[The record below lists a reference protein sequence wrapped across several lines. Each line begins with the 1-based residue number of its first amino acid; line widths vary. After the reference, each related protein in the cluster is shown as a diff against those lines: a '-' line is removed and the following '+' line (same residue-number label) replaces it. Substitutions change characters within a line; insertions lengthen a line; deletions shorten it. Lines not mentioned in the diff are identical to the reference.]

1 MISLITWSFRS
12 KQKQDKNKEQP
23 ETSQSANRCHPSPQ
37 QTGSDT
43 SGGIVRESNQGSQLC
58 QAADEEQ
65 PPGFRCHDCDGAI
78 SVSRC
83 RWIKTHAHYIYF
95 ETQHV
100 MILMSKYP
108 NQIHIIYLF
117 FLL

>member
-1 MISLITWSFRS
+1 MKIISLITWSFRS

-43 SGGIVRESNQGSQLC
+43 SGGVVRESNQGSQLC

-83 RWIKTHAHYIYF
+83 RWFKS
-95 ETQHV
+95 ETCTLCTLKPS
-100 MILMSKYP
+100 M
-108 NQIHIIYLF
+108 
-117 FLL
+117 